1 MQPSNSITRMS
12 VLYGTVPSPLAH
24 LLIDYRNMRQAQ
36 IRQSYADS
44 YNTHAKFICSY
55 NSSQVCHLSFL
66 CTLMSRR
73 PGFHL
78 RNFTW
83 YKLYLERLEVKFQ
96 NSKYFEEF
104 QTLNSTLQNSKY
116 GVDPSVNV
124 QIGGMQGGE
133 QWNQQQR
140 DGLQNDCN
148 LPPEQEA
155 NAFIRDI
162 ITERLVESKIS
173 EHRPTVYTLPK
184 NTTLEPQQ
192 KLESIVDISRMQV
205 RSTVHAVVP

>member
-1 MQPSNSITRMS
+1 
-12 VLYGTVPSPLAH
+12 L
-24 LLIDYRNMRQAQ
+24 
-36 IRQSYADS
+36 
-44 YNTHAKFICSY
+44 
-55 NSSQVCHLSFL
+55 
-66 CTLMSRR
+66 
-73 PGFHL
+73 
-78 RNFTW
+78 
-83 YKLYLERLEVKFQ
+83 Q
-96 NSKYFEEF
+96 NSKYFGEF

-155 NAFIRDI
+155 NAFTRDI

-205 RSTVHAVVP
+205 RYTVHAVVP